1 MTEFVPE
8 LGQAVFGQPH
18 QEHAVP
24 DIMLA
29 ALTMV
34 SDELSRVMWNIH
46 QETYDTPF
54 SNTGNEFKN
63 DVFHAVAYSWGDD
76 EQPYNFAW
84 KDLRISW
91 YKRLIRGC
99 SSNIPVTPDLAAQ
112 CLEECLASILR
123 MEEEH
128 ERLQELQEAAD
139 EA

>member
-1 MTEFVPE
+1 MTQFVPE
-8 LGQAVFGQPH
+8 LGQAAFGQPH

-29 ALTMV
+29 AMTMV

-46 QETYDTPF
+46 QTDYHSPF
-54 SNTGNEFKN
+54 HNTGNDFRN

-84 KDLRISW
+84 RDLRISW
-91 YKRLIRGC
+91 YKHMGRGC
-99 SSNIPVTPDLAAQ
+99 SSNIPVTPDLASQ
-112 CLEECLASILR
+112 CLDDCLASIMR

-128 ERLQELQEAAD
+128 DRLQAIEDAA
-139 EA
+139 E